1 MKKKIVIAIDGPA
14 GSGKSTIAR
23 LVAKKLKI
31 LYIDSGAIYRAYTLQ
46 YLREEI
52 NLEEQETL
60 VEFLERTTVNLESG
74 KNGALI
80 FVNREN
86 VTKEI
91 RSLEV
96 TANVSLI
103 SENKN
108 IREVVT
114 KKLRSEAEHN
124 SLVMDGR
131 DIGTVVFPDAA
142 LKIFLTASIEE
153 RARRR
158 KDDLKS
164 AGVETDFKK
173 IKNDIQRRDKH
184 DSERYLAPLQ
194 KPDDAILLDTTNLA
208 IDECVDFIIEK
219 TLEKSV

>member
-1 MKKKIVIAIDGPA
+1 MNKKVVIALDGPA

-23 LVAKKLKI
+23 LVAKKLKF

-46 YLREEI
+46 YLREGI
-52 NLEEQETL
+52 NLEDQGVL
-60 VEFLERTTVNLESG
+60 VEFLERATVNL
-74 KNGALI
+74 KNGENGVLI
-80 FVNREN
+80 FVNRED

-91 RSLEV
+91 RSAEV
-96 TANVSLI
+96 TANVSSI
-103 SENKN
+103 SENKS

-114 KKLRSEAEHN
+114 RKLRSKAEHN

-131 DIGTVVFPDAA
+131 DIGTVVFPDAE
-142 LKIFLTASIEE
+142 LKVFLTASIEE

-164 AGVETDFKK
+164 AGVETDLEK
-173 IKNDIQRRDKH
+173 IKDDIQKRDKH
-184 DSERYLAPLQ
+184 DSERNLAPLR

-208 IDECVDFIIEK
+208 IDECVDFIVKEVLK
-219 TLEKSV
+219 KSV